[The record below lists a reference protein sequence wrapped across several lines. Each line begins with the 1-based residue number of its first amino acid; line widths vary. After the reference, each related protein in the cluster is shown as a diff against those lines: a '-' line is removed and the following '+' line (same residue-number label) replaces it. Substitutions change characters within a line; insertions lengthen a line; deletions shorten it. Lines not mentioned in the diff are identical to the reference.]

1 MKLKKLLILTATIVF
16 LSGCSYPVQPI
27 EETNNDASTT
37 TTTENEKD
45 LTKVK
50 GTMISSTKNASVL
63 DGTTVH

>member
-27 EETNNDASTT
+27 EETNNDVSTT
-37 TTTENEKD
+37 TITVNEKD

-50 GTMISSTKNASVL
+50 GTMIASRRNKIL
-63 DGTTVH
+63 FTA

>member
-16 LSGCSYPVQPI
+16 LSGCSYPVEPI

-37 TTTENEKD
+37 TTTVNEKD

-50 GTMISSTKNASVL
+50 GTMIASTKNTSVL